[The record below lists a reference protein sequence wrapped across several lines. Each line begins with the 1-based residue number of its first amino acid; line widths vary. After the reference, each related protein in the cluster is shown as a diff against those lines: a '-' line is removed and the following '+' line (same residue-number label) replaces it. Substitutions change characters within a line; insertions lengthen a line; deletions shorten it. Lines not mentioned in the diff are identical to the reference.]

1 MTERLARA
9 ASRRPWPVLASWILA
24 IVLALAAIAL
34 LLPGA
39 LTSEQRLTNNPSSYQ
54 ADSLVAQHFKKA
66 EVNEIVIVRS
76 ARYTVADPRF
86 RDFVR
91 RLYEQGRATGK
102 IAGARSWYTTQD
114 PTLVSADRHAT
125 LIPLV
130 LGRNP
135 AKGIDKVVAVVQKAD
150 RNPDFTVRILGH
162 WTIDRDFNALA
173 QHDLKHGEAAFGGPA
188 ALFILLLVFGAL
200 VAATIPLVLA
210 IVAILIALGIV
221 AALAHAFELSIFV
234 VNMLTAVGLALGI
247 DYSLFV
253 LSRYREERA
262 AGKSKEDAIAAAG
275 ATSSRA
281 VFVSGTAFAVALL
294 GMLLVPDNIMRSLA
308 IGAIVVAVVSVLAAL
323 TLIPAILGLLGDR
336 INAVRVPFVGRVVV
350 SGEREARFW
359 GRIVAIVLR
368 RPGVSLVASAAVML
382 ALAYPVLDLKTG
394 FPAVSVFPDRTVSK
408 QGFLALDRGF
418 RAGRAAPVRVV
429 IEGNV
434 RSQQVQDAIG
444 RLERLL
450 AKDPAFALGQV
461 ELAKGVA
468 LLSAS
473 LHGAASDPGPIRAVR
488 KLRGDYIPTAFAGTN
503 ARVLVGGETSKDIDY
518 FDTMDYW
525 LPRVFAFVLALSFA
539 LLLIAFRSIVVALK
553 AILLNLLSVGAAYG
567 LLVLVFE
574 KGIGAGLLGFRHVD
588 SVVAWVP
595 LFLFCVL
602 FGMSMDYHVF
612 LLSRIRERFLQSGD
626 NTEAVAHGVRTT
638 ARLITGAALI
648 IIAVFVGFS
657 TGDLVMF
664 QQMGFGVAVALLLDA
679 TIVRAVLVP
688 AAMKLLGK
696 WNWYLPSWLEW
707 IPSLRIT
714 EEPLVPP

>member
-1 MTERLARA
+1 MIERLARA
-9 ASRRPWPVLASWILA
+9 ASRRPWPVVAAWILA

-54 ADSLVAQHFKKA
+54 ADSIVEAHFAKAQ
-66 EVNEIVIVRS
+66 VDEIVIVRS
-76 ARYTVADPRF
+76 ARFTVADPRF
-86 RDFVR
+86 REFVR
-91 RLYEQGRATGK
+91 RLYDQGRATGA
-102 IAGARSWYTTQD
+102 IAGARSWYTTKD

-125 LIPLV
+125 LIPLI

-135 AKGIDKVVAVVQKAD
+135 SKGIDKIVAVVQQAD
-150 RNPDFTVRILGH
+150 RSPDFTVRIVGH

-200 VAATIPLVLA
+200 VAATIPLLLA

-221 AALAHAFELSIFV
+221 AVLAHAFELSIFV

-368 RPGVSLVASAAVML
+368 RPGLSLVASAALML

-429 IEGNV
+429 IEGDV
-434 RSQQVQDAIG
+434 GSQKVQDAIG

-461 ELAKGVA
+461 EFAKGVA

-473 LHGAASDPGPIRAVR
+473 LHGAVSDPGPIRAVR
-488 KLRGDYIPTAFAGTN
+488 KLRGYYIPAAFAGTN

-664 QQMGFGVAVALLLDA
+664 QQMGFSVAVALLLDA

-707 IPSLRIT
+707 LPQLRI
-714 EEPLVPP
+714 ESGA

>member
-9 ASRRPWPVLASWILA
+9 ASRRPWPVVAAWILA
-24 IVLALAAIAL
+24 VVLALAAIAL

-54 ADSLVAQHFKKA
+54 ADSIVEARFAKA
-66 EVNEIVIVRS
+66 EVDEIVIARSVRF
-76 ARYTVADPRF
+76 TVADPRF
-86 RDFVR
+86 QEFVQ
-91 RLYEQGRATGK
+91 RLYAQGRATGA
-102 IAGARSWYTTQD
+102 IAGARSWYTTKD

-125 LIPLV
+125 LVPLI

-135 AKGIDKVVAVVQKAD
+135 SKGIDKIVAVVQKAD
-150 RNPDFTVRILGH
+150 RNPDFTVRIVGH

-200 VAATIPLVLA
+200 VAATIPLLLA

-221 AALAHAFELSIFV
+221 AVLAHTFELSIFV

-262 AGKSKEDAIAAAG
+262 AGRSKEDAIAAAG

-336 INAVRVPFVGRVVV
+336 INAVRVPFVGRIVV

-368 RPGVSLVASAAVML
+368 RPGVSLVVSAALML

-434 RSQQVQDAIG
+434 GSQQVQDAIG

-461 ELAKGVA
+461 ELAKNVA

-488 KLRGDYIPTAFAGTN
+488 KLRGYYIPTAFAGTK

-574 KGIGAGLLGFRHVD
+574 KGVGAGLLGFRHVD

-688 AAMKLLGK
+688 AAMKLLGT

-707 IPSLRIT
+707 LPQLRV
-714 EEPLVPP
+714 ESRA

>member
-9 ASRRPWPVLASWILA
+9 ASRRPWPVVSAWILA

-39 LTSEQRLTNNPSSYQ
+39 LVSRAAADEQPVVVPGREHRRS
-54 ADSLVAQHFKKA
+54 AFAKA
-66 EVNEIVIVRS
+66 EVDEVVIVRS
-76 ARYTVADPRF
+76 ARYTVTEPRF
-86 RDFVR
+86 RNFVR

-102 IAGARSWYTTQD
+102 IAGASSWYATHD

-125 LIPLV
+125 LIPLM
-130 LGRNP
+130 LGRNSS
-135 AKGIDKVVAVVQKAD
+135 KGIDKVVAVVQKAD
-150 RNPDFTVRILGH
+150 RNPDFTVRIMGH

-200 VAATIPLVLA
+200 VAATIPLLLA

-221 AALAHAFELSIFV
+221 AVLAHAFELSIFV
-234 VNMLTAVGLALGI
+234 INMLTAVGLALGI

-262 AGKSKEDAIAAAG
+262 LGKSVEDSIAAAG

-336 INAVRVPFVGRVVV
+336 INGVQVPFVGRVVV

-368 RPGVSLVASAAVML
+368 RPGLSLVASAAVML

-429 IEGNV
+429 IEGDV
-434 RSQQVQDAIG
+434 GSQKVQDAIG

-461 ELAKGVA
+461 QLDKGVA

-488 KLRGDYIPTAFAGTN
+488 KLREYYIPTAFAGTN

-518 FDTMDYW
+518 FDTMDFW

-648 IIAVFVGFS
+648 IVAVFAGFA

-707 IPSLRIT
+707 LPQLRI
-714 EEPLVPP
+714 ESRA